1 MASFTYAAKVTPYE
15 KRKEEELAEARQRAD
30 AYAAQTG
37 QIYDQ
42 ALASQQAIANKQA
55 NTARKQYDQ
64 QFDQNAAQQLAN
76 ERRLQEQ
83 MANMGLERS
92 GYNATNQTA
101 LALQRGKADAD
112 TRAARQ
118 AAVDAIMLNL
128 QQYQAEAQQRQAE
141 NVLARQQALEDNAA
155 DMAYRMYTD
164 DVSTAQN
171 LQKYVD
177 SHNADIYQLM
187 YNAYNSGQ
195 AALGNEYA
203 KQLWRLDENGV
214 IQPGSFN
221 TSGAAAYANRVAN
234 YQFSPRTAT
243 TQTGGTTGGNTV
255 DQFELEN
262 GYPKAADSW
271 VSTARK
277 MVESQDRVSAATFL
291 LNAVMNTPMAL
302 NDNQVM
308 AMCASSG
315 VPYSVLTYCIDNNI
329 TPKEYYAQNQ

>member
-1 MASFTYAAKVTPYE
+1 MASFTYAANVKPYE

-42 ALASQQAIANKQA
+42 ALANQQAIANQQA
-55 NTARKQYDQ
+55 SAARKQYDQ

-101 LALQRGKADAD
+101 IALQRGRADAA
-112 TRAARQ
+112 TRTARQ

-214 IQPGSFN
+214 IQPWSFN

-234 YQFSPRTAT
+234 YQLSPRKETTPTGNDAIPSAYKTTISNFYKNISEQKTAEKKAAAIKQACDWLVGVWNYENKYGSGMSNAT
-243 TQTGGTTGGNTV
+243 LLQMALLCGISESDWDAYAKAQNSSAGGN
-255 DQFELEN
+255 
-262 GYPKAADSW
+262 
-271 VSTARK
+271 
-277 MVESQDRVSAATFL
+277 
-291 LNAVMNTPMAL
+291 
-302 NDNQVM
+302 
-308 AMCASSG
+308 
-315 VPYSVLTYCIDNNI
+315 
-329 TPKEYYAQNQ
+329 